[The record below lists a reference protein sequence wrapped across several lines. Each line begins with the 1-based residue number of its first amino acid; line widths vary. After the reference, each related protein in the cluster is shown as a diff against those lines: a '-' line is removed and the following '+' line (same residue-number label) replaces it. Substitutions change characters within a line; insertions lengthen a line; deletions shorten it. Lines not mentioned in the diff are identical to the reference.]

1 MKKILYF
8 KKISR
13 KKVSFWLFILIGII
27 LPYILFSILQ
37 ETANLFLWEAEERF
51 WLLFF
56 TPISIATFVLIKEN
70 LHLLIIK
77 EGDLFFL
84 KIFFKSFLF
93 HITLLLVGMYL
104 LCSFIEAEMNISKWK
119 VVINSIYSEDSGNGF
134 IQIVL
139 CILFT
144 AVLFFIIFR
153 DSEYIGKRLEEKK
166 KEMYIKKLK
175 GF

>member
-1 MKKILYF
+1 M

-56 TPISIATFVLIKEN
+56 TPISVATFVLIEEN
-70 LHLLIIK
+70 LHLLTIK
-77 EGDLFFL
+77 EELLIL
-84 KIFFKSFLF
+84 KLLLKSFLF

-119 VVINSIYSEDSGNGF
+119 VVINSIYSKDSGNGF

-144 AVLFFIIFR
+144 SVLFFIIFR

>member
-8 KKISR
+8 KEISR

-56 TPISIATFVLIKEN
+56 TPISVASFVLIEEN
-70 LHLLIIK
+70 LHLLII
-77 EGDLFFL
+77 EENLLIL
-84 KIFFKSFLF
+84 KLLLKSFLF
-93 HITLLLVGMYL
+93 HITLLFVGMYL

-144 AVLFFIIFR
+144 SVLFFIIFR
-153 DSEYIGKRLEEKK
+153 DSEYIGERLEEKK

>member
-1 MKKILYF
+1 M

-13 KKVSFWLFILIGII
+13 KKVSFWLFVLIGII

-56 TPISIATFVLIKEN
+56 TPISVATFVLIEEN
-70 LHLLIIK
+70 LHLLIK
-77 EGDLFFL
+77 EENLIFL
-84 KIFFKSFLF
+84 KIFLKSFLF
-93 HITLLLVGMYL
+93 HITLLFVGMYL

-119 VVINSIYSEDSGNGF
+119 VVINSIYSKDSGNGF

-144 AVLFFIIFR
+144 SVLFFIIFR

>member
-1 MKKILYF
+1 
-8 KKISR
+8 
-13 KKVSFWLFILIGII
+13 
-27 LPYILFSILQ
+27 
-37 ETANLFLWEAEERF
+37 
-51 WLLFF
+51 
-56 TPISIATFVLIKEN
+56 
-70 LHLLIIK
+70 
-77 EGDLFFL
+77 
-84 KIFFKSFLF
+84 
-93 HITLLLVGMYL
+93 MYL

-144 AVLFFIIFR
+144 AVLFFIIFK